1 MHGLRELWAI
11 ANSQAVAASAARIV
25 AIDVEATSEGSS
37 YLLHGNSKL
46 AAVVAPPM
54 FPGADLSISP
64 TAKTW
69 LAEAARA
76 GTIMCS
82 ACGGAFMLGQ
92 AGVLDGRSA
101 TTHWSL
107 REQFKDRFPLV
118 DLRADDL
125 LVDEVDVITAGGVMA
140 WTQLGLRLVD
150 RFLGTEVMLSTAK
163 FMLIDPADRPQSY
176 YAPFSPQLDHGD
188 LAIVEVQR
196 WLHSSLGKR
205 ATLEEMAARARTS
218 PRTFLR
224 RFSRAT
230 GFNPTDYCQRLK
242 VSHSRKLLEARDISI
257 DEIAQRCGYEDQNSY
272 RKVFK
277 RLIGITPGEYRAR
290 ISVRQATG
298 RHGTEAIF

>member
-1 MHGLRELWAI
+1 MWAI
-11 ANSQAVAASAARIV
+11 ANNQATASSESAGRIIV
-25 AIDVEATSEGSS
+25 VDVELASERGPC
-37 YLLHGNSKL
+37 LLHGDSKL

-54 FPGADLSISP
+54 LPGADLSISQI
-64 TAKTW
+64 AKTW
-69 LAEAARA
+69 LADTARA
-76 GTIMCS
+76 GTIMGS
-82 ACGGAFMLGQ
+82 ACGGAFILGQ
-92 AGVLDGRSA
+92 AGVLDGRCA

-107 REQFKDRFPLV
+107 RDEFKERFPLIDV
-118 DLRADDL
+118 RADEL
-125 LVDEVDVITAGGVMA
+125 LVDEVDIITAGGVMA

-150 RFLGTEVMLSTAK
+150 RLISTDVMLSTAK
-163 FMLIDPADRPQSY
+163 YMLIDPADRPQSY

-230 GFNPTDYCQRLK
+230 GLNPTDYCQRLK
-242 VSHSRKLLEARDISI
+242 VSHSRKLLETRDISI
-257 DEIAQRCGYEDQNSY
+257 DEVAQRCGYEDQNSY
-272 RKVFK
+272 RKIFK

-290 ISVRQATG
+290 ISVRQATVSQEK
-298 RHGTEAIF
+298 EATS

>member
-11 ANSQAVAASAARIV
+11 ANSQVAAVSAARIV
-25 AIDVEATSEGSS
+25 TIDVELASEGSS
-37 YLLHGNSKL
+37 YLDGDSKL

-54 FPGADLSISP
+54 LPGADLSILP
-64 TAKTW
+64 VAKTW
-69 LAEAARA
+69 LSDAARA

-82 ACGGAFMLGQ
+82 ACGGAFILGQ

-107 REQFKDRFPLV
+107 REQFKDSFPLV
-118 DLRADDL
+118 DLRADEL

-150 RFLGTEVMLSTAK
+150 RLIGTEVMLSTAK

-196 WLHSSLGKR
+196 WLHSTPGKR

-242 VSHSRKLLEARDISI
+242 VSHSRKLLETRDISI

-272 RKVFK
+272 RKIFK

-290 ISVRQATG
+290 VSVRQAPV
-298 RHGTEAIF
+298 RQGTEAMF